1 MFDIKFYFFELISS
15 ISWNDI
21 LDILIVATIIY
32 YLLKFLIG
40 TRGWQIL
47 TGIGIILSLW
57 YFAKLLKLKTVVWI
71 FDNLWTVGIFFLIVL
86 FQPEIR
92 NALAKLGEKGF
103 LGERGFYFN
112 QSYKNSKKVID
123 EIVRASV
130 FLAEK
135 KIGALIVFERFTK
148 LEHFL
153 EGSCVELDA
162 LVSLELIINIFEP
175 NTPLHDGAVIVK
187 NNRIAYAKCVLPLT
201 INTDIP
207 SHLGTRHRAGLGI
220 AEETDAVA
228 LIVSEE
234 RGSISIAFDGVL
246 YSDLDNIT
254 VKKLLMEFLGVE
266 KDKFRK
272 ELTKKLRIG
281 VNREILGKEL
291 TKKIKDK
298 SSILNKVNKWK
309 S

>member
-1 MFDIKFYFFELISS
+1 MFEFNTGLLELVFFIT
-15 ISWNDI
+15 WNDI
-21 LDILIVATIIY
+21 LDIFIVAVIIY

-47 TGIGIILSLW
+47 IGIGIVLSLW
-57 YFAKLLKLKTVVWI
+57 FFAKLLKLKTVVWI

-103 LGERGFYFN
+103 LREKGFYFN
-112 QSYKNSKKVID
+112 KNHRNGKKVID
-123 EIVRASV
+123 EVIRAST

-135 KIGALIVFERFTK
+135 RIGALIIFERFTK
-148 LEHFL
+148 LEHYL
-153 EGSCVELDA
+153 EGNYVKLDA

-175 NTPLHDGAVIVK
+175 KTPLHDGAIVIR

-207 SHLGTRHRAGLGI
+207 SHLGTRHRAGIGI
-220 AEETDAVA
+220 TEETDAVA

-234 RGSISIAFDGVL
+234 RGTISLAYDGIL
-246 YSDLDNIT
+246 YSDLDNLT
-254 VKKLLMEFLGVE
+254 LKKLLFEFMGIE
-266 KDKFRK
+266 DRKKGFTTDIRKKFKNRYADYN
-272 ELTKKLRIG
+272 LLKK
-281 VNREILGKEL
+281 VNR
-291 TKKIKDK
+291 
-298 SSILNKVNKWK
+298 WK
-309 S
+309 R

>member
-1 MFDIKFYFFELISS
+1 LFEFNLIFSELILS
-15 ISWNDI
+15 IRWNDI
-21 LDILIVATIIY
+21 LDIFIVAVIIY

-47 TGIGIILSLW
+47 TGIGIVLSLW
-57 YFAKLLKLKTVVWI
+57 FFAKLLKLKTVVWI

-112 QSYKNSKKVID
+112 KNSRNSKKVID
-123 EIVRASV
+123 EVIRAST

-135 KIGALIVFERFTK
+135 RIGALIIFERFTK
-148 LEHFL
+148 LEHYL
-153 EGSCVELDA
+153 EGNYVKLDA

-175 NTPLHDGAVIVK
+175 KTPLHDGAIVIR

-207 SHLGTRHRAGLGI
+207 SHLGTRHRAGIGI
-220 AEETDAVA
+220 TEETDAVA

-234 RGSISIAFDGVL
+234 RGTISLAYDGIL
-246 YSDLDNIT
+246 YSDLDNLT
-254 VKKLLMEFLGVE
+254 LKKLLMEFLGIE
-266 KDKFRK
+266 TNKRNITKD
-272 ELTKKLRIG
+272 L
-281 VNREILGKEL
+281 REI
-291 TKKIKDK
+291 IRDK
-298 SSILNKVNKWK
+298 YSDYNPLRKVNKWK
-309 S
+309 R

>member
-1 MFDIKFYFFELISS
+1 LFEFNTGLLELIFF
-15 ISWNDI
+15 ITWNDI
-21 LDILIVATIIY
+21 LDIFIVAVIIY

-47 TGIGIILSLW
+47 IGIGIVLSLW
-57 YFAKLLKLKTVVWI
+57 FFAKLLKLKTVVWI

-112 QSYKNSKKVID
+112 KNYRNSKKVID
-123 EIVRASV
+123 EVIRAST

-135 KIGALIVFERFTK
+135 RIGALIIFERFTK
-148 LEHFL
+148 LEHYL
-153 EGSCVELDA
+153 EGNCVKLDA

-175 NTPLHDGAVIVK
+175 KTPLHDGAIVIR

-207 SHLGTRHRAGLGI
+207 SHLGTRHRAGIGI
-220 AEETDAVA
+220 TEETDAVA

-234 RGSISIAFDGVL
+234 RGVISLAYDGIL
-246 YSDLDNIT
+246 YSDLDNLT
-254 VKKLLMEFLGVE
+254 LKKLLFEFMGIEDRKKSFTTDIRKRL
-266 KDKFRK
+266 KDRYADYNP
-272 ELTKKLRIG
+272 LKK
-281 VNREILGKEL
+281 VNR
-291 TKKIKDK
+291 
-298 SSILNKVNKWK
+298 WK
-309 S
+309 R